1 MRASRGE
8 IKIEEIL
15 KEAGLKEGMNVI
27 VHTSLG
33 SLGYVSGGAK
43 TVIDALIET
52 VGDKG
57 TIMMPT
63 QSWKNLD
70 PDTGVHYE
78 IDEKDYQLIRD
89 TWPAY
94 DKNLTPTNTMGAV
107 AEMFRQY

>member
-1 MRASRGE
+1 MKKKVV
-8 IKIEEIL
+8 IKEEIVKAL

-78 IDEKDYQLIRD
+78 RSKTTFQILE
-89 TWPAY
+89 
-94 DKNLTPTNTMGAV
+94 
-107 AEMFRQY
+107 